1 MVGPGYGGPLPFPL
15 EPRPTENDGPG
26 EVAAAG
32 VTGPAETLPHGDAI
46 QRSFGSQDVSDVRA
60 HVGGHAADAADAL
73 GADAFATG
81 NDVAF
86 RESPDLHTAAHE
98 AAHAVQQRGGVQLSD
113 GVGQEGD
120 AYERHADAVADRV
133 VAGRSAADL
142 LPADGQGSAAPA
154 TATQRKPVQKRP
166 KKGEATT
173 GGAPESAIDESEAIG
188 TMQVAADVVQNRQR
202 RLIDSAPQRARAA
215 LELLHQATVGTL
227 QRERGSAPL
236 EPSQRLDHLDR
247 ALRGLE
253 EAMRAV
259 HASDPGW
266 FRAEFAE
273 HVERLRG
280 DIQVDVARERVDR
293 AVLLPG
299 EKAAVEVP
307 KEGLSDE
314 TAAAY
319 SQVVLPSI
327 DKLIATYTMLNEQII
342 RVGHERFHH
351 LFAEMQKGWDSG
363 MLRMER
369 SRFKDAG
376 SIVTAQSALFLI
388 KGLLSAPHAWEHAS
402 HAEGVVGK
410 LESYT
415 HLVQVAIETVGG
427 LATLSAAIGA
437 CVVKLAG
444 DLRLAT
450 QMMGF
455 ASLGTLTLANV
466 VAAVE
471 LVHGILLV
479 ANPKASADQ
488 KLQGAV
494 QIGLGLAWFGGT
506 LLKAPKVGGAIS
518 ALLAVGYLEWQ
529 LSMAAHAHVS
539 STLVVAGLRPR
550 FEYMADHAVSIRT
563 SADTLI
569 KAGLLLE
576 RESDPAKQEALSRV
590 VQESTSH
597 LSATVDGFLDA
608 CVRGKQV
615 SPTEPGENPHLREA
629 FAPLLS
635 LRGPVQDPQA
645 ALHKANLV
653 LTRIGEVL
661 HDAANYVRLSMGLD
675 RVDNAPAA
683 EHD

>member
-1 MVGPGYGGPLPFPL
+1 MSLSKRRRSGGDSGGSRPAPNRGVAAGKRTLTAKLPPVQARTAVDTRIAGSETSELPGGGFARRAMVGPGYGGPLPFPA

-32 VTGPAETLPHGDAI
+32 VAGPAETLPHGDAI

-166 KKGEATT
+166 KKGEAAT

-202 RLIDSAPQRARAA
+202 RLIDSAPQRARAS

-253 EAMRAV
+253 GAMRAV

-266 FRAEFAE
+266 FRAEFAD

-280 DIQVDVARERVDR
+280 DIQVDVARKRVNR

-479 ANPKASADQ
+479 ANPKSSADQ

-506 LLKAPKVGGAIS
+506 LLIGTEGRRRHLRSPRRRVS
-518 ALLAVGYLEWQ
+518 R
-529 LSMAAHAHVS
+529 MAAVDGRA
-539 STLVVAGLRPR
+539 RPR
-550 FEYMADHAVSIRT
+550 LEHAGRGRTAPPIRVHGGPRAVD
-563 SADTLI
+563 SNQRRHSHQ
-569 KAGLLLE
+569 GG
-576 RESDPAKQEALSRV
+576 PAS
-590 VQESTSH
+590 
-597 LSATVDGFLDA
+597 G
-608 CVRGKQV
+608 
-615 SPTEPGENPHLREA
+615 
-629 FAPLLS
+629 
-635 LRGPVQDPQA
+635 
-645 ALHKANLV
+645 
-653 LTRIGEVL
+653 TRIGSGEAGGSVPSRAGVDL
-661 HDAANYVRLSMGLD
+661 SPERDRGRVSRRLRARQAGQSD
-675 RVDNAPAA
+675 RAG
-683 EHD
+683 